1 LRPQVAHIVFSPE
14 KENKV
19 KFIKVSVNMSVK
31 AVNIL
36 NRFKNTLVQFLD
48 DLIETF
54 PRHESFVAMRILVK
68 DQISPIIIM
77 EGFLEDLDHID
88 KQVSVRSNEFFC
100 EDNPVFAKLGASTEF
115 SQIWFSEAMD
125 EENRNVM
132 WLWIED
138 LTKLAKLYK
147 AANIASAYET

>member
-1 LRPQVAHIVFSPE
+1 
-14 KENKV
+14 
-19 KFIKVSVNMSVK
+19 MSVK

-36 NRFKNTLVQFLD
+36 NRFKSTLVQFLD

-77 EGFLEDLDHID
+77 EGFLEDLEHIE
-88 KQVSVRSNEFFC
+88 KQVAVRSDDFFTD
-100 EDNPVFAKLGASTEF
+100 DNPIFTKLGASTEF
-115 SQIWFSEAMD
+115 SQIWFSDAMD
-125 EENRNVM
+125 SENRNVM

-147 AANIASAYET
+147 SAST